1 MLQEY
6 CAECEDTGRLK
17 TVARSTE
24 LRDNAILPPTLQA
37 RAGDMIYASLRSGF
51 RVRPVFAFWQSACA
65 REPSA
70 CPDCPCWHLVG
81 RWLS

>member
-1 MLQEY
+1 MPQEY

-37 RAGDMIYASLRSGF
+37 RAGDMIYSSLRSGF
-51 RVRPVFAFWQSACA
+51 RVGPILRRTAPVPGSQVHAQTVRAGT
-65 REPSA
+65 
-70 CPDCPCWHLVG
+70 V
-81 RWLS
+81 